1 MTITEIARR
10 VKAEHQACYVR
21 YRSGENGEPKQ
32 YDTRPMFS
40 GKRLPYWT
48 LIDTQIAA
56 AILAVHRGL
65 REDLRPNLD
74 TIPLAKL
81 VDFCWRMAA

>member
-48 LIDTQIAA
+48 LIDLQFAS
-56 AILAVHRGL
+56 AIMDVYHGISA
-65 REDLRPNLD
+65 DLRPKLD
-74 TIPLAKL
+74 TIPLAKV
-81 VDFCWRMAA
+81 VDFCWRMVA